1 MPRVADSVTFRF
13 CSSGKVKSGA
23 ISPTCTGEVRG
34 LKTFS
39 LDLEIRAQ
47 DPVRIRIAS
56 ISASLS
62 CMMFAQFYLIDLVRP
77 RLREN
82 FKQKWDSGRTYLKS
96 VGSLNLLN
104 SDFVHHLE

>member
-62 CMMFAQFYLIDLVRP
+62 CMMFAQFYLIDLVTH

-82 FKQKWDSGRTYLKS
+82 FKKK
-96 VGSLNLLN
+96 
-104 SDFVHHLE
+104 